1 MHAVRPAVAT
11 SLKQHVKPLRKSNVN
26 RPLAVCHQLML
37 STELTAPRSVS
48 LRIHAPF
55 VAELLQC
62 QDALHLPIVLS
73 WLSQEGWPRSTTA
86 PLSPRRQP
94 LYSMSADVFDSALDL
109 EQTHLTEG
117 HQQGVM

>member
-11 SLKQHVKPLRKSNVN
+11 SLKQHKPLRKSNVKQT
-26 RPLAVCHQLML
+26 LGCLSSMML

-73 WLSQEGWPRSTTA
+73 WLSQEGWPRSTAA
-86 PLSPRRQP
+86 PLSARRQP